1 MTRNTDALDG
11 MPRSIDEWNA
21 KYNPAHGLS
30 RAWAEIRDLATQGN
44 PLAVTIVK
52 IDTAMKA
59 KKRADAA
66 GETVPAWARE
76 TLSFLDCYQNDGAE
90 GLDDAIAALSAALR

>member
-1 MTRNTDALDG
+1 
-11 MPRSIDEWNA
+11 MPRSIEEWNQ
-21 KYNPAHGLS
+21 KYNPARGLS
-30 RAWAEIRDLATQGN
+30 KAWAEIRELATRGN

-76 TLSFLDCYQNDGAE
+76 TLSFLDEYQDDGAE
-90 GLDDAIAALSAALR
+90 GLDDALSALSAALR